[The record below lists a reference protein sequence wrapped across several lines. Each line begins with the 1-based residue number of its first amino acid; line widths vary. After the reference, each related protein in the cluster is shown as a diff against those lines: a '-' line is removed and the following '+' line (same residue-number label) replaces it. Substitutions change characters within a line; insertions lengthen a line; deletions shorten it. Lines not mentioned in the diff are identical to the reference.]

1 MEKGLII
8 GYDLC
13 KDYCRI
19 SWFEEG
25 RDEPQDLVFSDEEN
39 PYLVQNSIC
48 KKKGKDEWLI
58 GQIAYETALLGGG
71 AIVDKLLRMVAMK
84 GFATFEGVRYS
95 AEDLLYHFLD
105 ESLKLLFKAKNTTEI
120 SQIMFTVQDLDSVV
134 LDTVIRCM
142 KRLGIER
149 KRIHIISH
157 TEAYLF
163 FVLSQKRELWSNI
176 SVLYDLSGDGLN
188 YYEMEVLRGIK
199 PNVAYAKRTF
209 LEEGFSLDILN
220 TPAGCR
226 MADSIMTKCVERMLN
241 KKLISSA
248 YLSGNGMDACQKW
261 GSSFLKVLCT
271 RRRVFFIE
279 NLFAK
284 GAVYAAGEYLRDTS
298 AYPYK
303 IMCEGRIDVD
313 INFDGYKGMNLK
325 TLNLASVGSN
335 WYETKQSFDIIP
347 DHETTLRF
355 RVRKLGERSPL
366 TLEIP
371 LTDFDIRKNKM
382 RRIGVNLSFSSENEF
397 NVTLKDKGFGEF
409 CPATDTVIR
418 KTFTIS

>member
-1 MEKGLII
+1 
-8 GYDLC
+8 
-13 KDYCRI
+13 
-19 SWFEEG
+19 
-25 RDEPQDLVFSDEEN
+25 
-39 PYLVQNSIC
+39 
-48 KKKGKDEWLI
+48 
-58 GQIAYETALLGGG
+58 
-71 AIVDKLLRMVAMK
+71 MK

-347 DHETTLRF
+347 DQETTLRF